1 MNKKGWE
8 EKQQRPCMKQQV
20 GREAERALYKAKGVG
35 R

>member
-20 GREAERALYKAKGVG
+20 GREAERVLSDAKEVG